1 MRFEDEEIR
10 PKLVAIERAE
20 AADTYLTGSIAI
32 EDADELKIEINPQ
45 YYPFLVKCGGK
56 LEREACASIFDDR
69 CPLEKL
75 IDISGDLWGTG
86 QLTVKTIYSFAD
98 K

>member
-45 YYPFLVKCGGK
+45 YYPFLVKRGVRVDIRRSMPVG
-56 LEREACASIFDDR
+56 EANR
-69 CPLEKL
+69 HLWRPVGHGT
-75 IDISGDLWGTG
+75 IDG
-86 QLTVKTIYSFAD
+86 
-98 K
+98 